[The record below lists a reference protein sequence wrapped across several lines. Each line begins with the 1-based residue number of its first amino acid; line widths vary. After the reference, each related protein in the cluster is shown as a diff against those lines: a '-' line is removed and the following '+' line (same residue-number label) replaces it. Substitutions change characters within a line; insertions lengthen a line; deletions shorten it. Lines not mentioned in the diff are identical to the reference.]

1 MTMTMTMTKTRY
13 KISPLVLCTFVC
25 LIVCVFIWLNTCIL
39 WALLYSLECSFKHR
53 GLTSRGVLGQA
64 LHKLKTHQCVMHYS
78 GRAIMS
84 ESHKIGRNWI
94 VYLMERCNIVKVL
107 RYKTENMG
115 IELQILFHSSLLLSN
130 RFMPTNISLP
140 YNFTLRWILLSQ
152 IIHKSLYLPK
162 NNECIKHAPRRIDN
176 SIILILLRTRVRQI
190 SY

>member
-1 MTMTMTMTKTRY
+1 MIPWDGTTGDL
-13 KISPLVLCTFVC
+13 PLH
-25 LIVCVFIWLNTCIL
+25 
-39 WALLYSLECSFKHR
+39 E
-53 GLTSRGVLGQA
+53 
-64 LHKLKTHQCVMHYS
+64 LKTHQRVLHYS

-162 NNECIKHAPRRIDN
+162 NNECIKHTPRRIDN

>member
-1 MTMTMTMTKTRY
+1 M
-13 KISPLVLCTFVC
+13 LGFVKNFSVQ
-25 LIVCVFIWLNTCIL
+25 LIVFLDQV
-39 WALLYSLECSFKHR
+39 LLLAELVGKFKFLKNSFMARWFHETE
-53 GLTSRGVLGQA
+53 LP
-64 LHKLKTHQCVMHYS
+64 LHELKTHQRVMHYS

-152 IIHKSLYLPK
+152 IIHKSLYLSTQ
-162 NNECIKHAPRRIDN
+162 E
-176 SIILILLRTRVRQI
+176 
-190 SY
+190 

>member
-1 MTMTMTMTKTRY
+1 MLDFW
-13 KISPLVLCTFVC
+13 KIKLWKSSLTNWIFSLQK
-25 LIVCVFIWLNTCIL
+25 FISKFIFAGYRDRKNPVWNR
-39 WALLYSLECSFKHR
+39 FKIR
-53 GLTSRGVLGQA
+53 FIKPDFSEINYRSTGGLGGIQVAHG
-64 LHKLKTHQCVMHYS
+64 LHELKTHQGVMHYS

-152 IIHKSLYLPK
+152 IIHKSLYLSTQ
-162 NNECIKHAPRRIDN
+162 E
-176 SIILILLRTRVRQI
+176 
-190 SY
+190 